1 MIRQQSWGKDILIIA
16 LTGWGQ
22 EEDRRKT
29 AEAGFD
35 NHLVKPVDHK
45 ALNKLILESNQS

>member
-1 MIRQQSWGKDILIIA
+1 MIIA

-22 EEDRRKT
+22 EEDRRKS

-35 NHLVKPVDHK
+35 GHLVKPVEHA
-45 ALNKLILESNQS
+45 ALMRLLTELHQTPA